1 MHGPGELAPIVRV
14 IRVLVLYRTSRSDRL
29 GEVRPVFPLN
39 SQQLQ
44 IGATI
49 LWALCIQPSHSQ
61 QSVSIPS
68 PVFLQ
73 HPGAGQVAAENLKTT
88 SADAELSCQSGD
100 RPVTSPHDREEIKIE
115 CGQED
120 AGKTIGRDCVAKLVK
135 TADRRN
141 EHSCEL

>member
-29 GEVRPVFPLN
+29 GEFRPVFPLT

-49 LWALCIQPSHSQ
+49 LWALRIQHSHSK

-88 SADAELSCQSGD
+88 SADAKLSCQSGD
-100 RPVTSPHDREEIKIE
+100 RPGTSPHDREESKIE
-115 CGQED
+115 CGQQD
-120 AGKTIGRDCVAKLVK
+120 ARKAIGNNNVAKLVK
-135 TADRRN
+135 IADRRN
-141 EHSCEL
+141 THSFEF